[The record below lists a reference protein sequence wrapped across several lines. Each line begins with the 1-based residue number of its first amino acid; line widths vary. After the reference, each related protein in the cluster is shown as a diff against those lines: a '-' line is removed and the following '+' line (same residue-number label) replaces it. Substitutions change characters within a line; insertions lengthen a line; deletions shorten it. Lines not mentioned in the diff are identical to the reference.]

1 LQKWKPPTV
10 VKLQVL
16 TKWTMISD
24 LPSFVVVS
32 ISLFSAVEIFEAVAD
47 VVVVET
53 VEVSA
58 PSAE

>member
-1 LQKWKPPTV
+1 
-10 VKLQVL
+10 
-16 TKWTMISD
+16 MISD

-58 PSAE
+58 PSAEWKAKSLNRLKWS